1 MRTKHGKKAGFERH
15 IDELVVVSNTL
26 GKSNGHRATKQQLQ
40 LLVNAPV

>member
-26 GKSNGHRATKQQLQ
+26 GSRMVIEQPNSTL
-40 LLVNAPV
+40 N